1 MGFETLCVMILAF
14 LLGLTALFAGYRL
27 FLFLLPI
34 WGFFAGFFLA
44 VSAVTFLLGDNFLAT
59 ALGWTIGFIA
69 GLIFALL
76 SYLFYF
82 VGVAT
87 LAGSVGYALGAGLMY
102 AIFDEPAVLAFV
114 VGLVAAVVVA
124 IVTLALNLQKWIIV
138 AITATGGA
146 SGLFLSAMLLFN
158 VIELS
163 DLGANPVRA
172 VINDSWFWFLI
183 WAGLAAVGIIAQTSS
198 TRTYVLRAPSSGRSW

>member
-1 MGFETLCVMILAF
+1 MGFETLCVTILAL
-14 LLGLTALFAGYRL
+14 LLGLAALFAGYRF
-27 FLFLLPI
+27 FLLLLPI

-44 VSAVTFLLGDNFLAT
+44 VSAMTILFGDGFLAT
-59 ALGWTIGFIA
+59 VITWVVGFIV
-69 GLIFALL
+69 GLIFSLL
-76 SYLFYF
+76 SYLFYIA
-82 VGVAT
+82 GVAI

-102 AIFDEPAVLAFV
+102 AIFDDPAVLAFI

-124 IVTLALNLQKWIIV
+124 LVTLLLNLQKWVII
-138 AITATGGA
+138 AITAIGGA

-163 DLGANPVRA
+163 DLGSNPVQA

-183 WAGLAAVGIIAQTSS
+183 WIGLAIMGFVAQATT
-198 TRTYVLRAPSSGRSW
+198 TRTYVLETPESGRSW